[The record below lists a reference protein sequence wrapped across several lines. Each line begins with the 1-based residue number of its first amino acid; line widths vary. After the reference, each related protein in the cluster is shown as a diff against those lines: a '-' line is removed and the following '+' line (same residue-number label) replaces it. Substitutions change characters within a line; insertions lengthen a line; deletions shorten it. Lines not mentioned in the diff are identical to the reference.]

1 MRREKASDLH
11 LYFGRSLRRYSYR
24 NGRFDRSHGGTPILC
39 GVCGWNGYDATTLSL
54 IANIPATLVT
64 CYTYYKNGNVDLKR
78 TKRVVG
84 SAFIGAVV
92 GSWLGYLFSQV
103 SESGVSYAVIIMNL
117 FLAVKY
123 IKPAKAKENSLTEQ
137 EQKKQQKKTLLAVV
151 LAFVIG
157 VECGF
162 MGSAGGALML
172 MVLTIVLGMD
182 TKLAVGTNSM
192 IMALVALTGAVS
204 HVAMGAQVEW
214 IPGMIVT
221 VVCTVAAVVSA
232 RFANK
237 VSERVLNVSTGIVL
251 IVVSILSLVL
261 GA

>member
-1 MRREKASDLH
+1 ML
-11 LYFGRSLRRYSYR
+11 LYILAGLC
-24 NGRFDRSHGGTPILC
+24 GGILTGMAGLTPAMVVTPMLC
-39 GVCGWNGYDATTLSL
+39 GVCGWSGYDATTISL
-54 IANIPATLVT
+54 IANIPAALVT
-64 CYTYYKNGNVDLKR
+64 CYTYYKNGNVDLQR
-78 TKRVVG
+78 TKSVVD
-84 SAFIGAVV
+84 SAFVGAVA

-117 FLAVKY
+117 LLAVKH
-123 IKPAKAKENSLTEQ
+123 IRPAKVKEDSLTEQ
-137 EQKKQQKKTLLAVV
+137 GQKKQQKKTLLAVI

-204 HVAMGAQVEW
+204 HVAMGAQVEL
-214 IPGMIVT
+214 IPGIVIT
-221 VVCTVAAVVSA
+221 VVCTAAAVASA
-232 RFANK
+232 RLANK

-251 IVVSILSLVL
+251 IAVSLLSLIL

>member
-1 MRREKASDLH
+1 MML
-11 LYFGRSLRRYSYR
+11 LYILAGIC
-24 NGRFDRSHGGTPILC
+24 GGILTGMAGLTAAMVVTPMLC
-39 GVCGWNGYDATTLSL
+39 GVCGWAGYDATALSL
-54 IANIPATLVT
+54 IANIPAALVT
-64 CYTYYKNGNVDLKR
+64 CYTYNRNGNVDLKR
-78 TKRVVG
+78 TKGVVG
-84 SAFIGAVV
+84 SAFLGAVV

-117 FLAVKY
+117 FLAVRY
-123 IKPAKAKENSLTEQ
+123 IKPTKEKNNGLTGQ
-137 EQKKQQKKTLLAVV
+137 EQKRQQKKTLLAAV
-151 LAFVIG
+151 LAFIIG

-182 TKLAVGTNSM
+182 TKLAVGTNAM
-192 IMALVALTGAVS
+192 VMALVALTGAVS
-204 HVAMGAQVEW
+204 HVAMGARVELV
-214 IPGMIVT
+214 PGIAVA
-221 VVCTVAAVVSA
+221 VACTAAAVVSA

-251 IVVSILSLVL
+251 IAVSVLSLIL

>member
-1 MRREKASDLH
+1 MQ
-11 LYFGRSLRRYSYR
+11 
-24 NGRFDRSHGGTPILC
+24 
-39 GVCGWNGYDATTLSL
+39 
-54 IANIPATLVT
+54 
-64 CYTYYKNGNVDLKR
+64 R
-78 TKRVVG
+78 TKSVVG
-84 SAFIGAVV
+84 STFVGAVA

-117 FLAVKY
+117 LLVVKY
-123 IKPAKAKENSLTEQ
+123 IRPAKVKEDSLTEQ
-137 EQKKQQKKTLLAVV
+137 KQKKQQKKTLLAVI

-172 MVLTIVLGMD
+172 MMLTIVLGMD

-192 IMALVALTGAVS
+192 IIALVALTGAVS
-204 HVAMGAQVEW
+204 HVAMGAQVEL
-214 IPGMIVT
+214 IPGIIVT
-221 VVCTVAAVVSA
+221 VVCTAAAVVSA

-251 IVVSILSLVL
+251 IAVSLLSLIL
-261 GA
+261 GAYKISS